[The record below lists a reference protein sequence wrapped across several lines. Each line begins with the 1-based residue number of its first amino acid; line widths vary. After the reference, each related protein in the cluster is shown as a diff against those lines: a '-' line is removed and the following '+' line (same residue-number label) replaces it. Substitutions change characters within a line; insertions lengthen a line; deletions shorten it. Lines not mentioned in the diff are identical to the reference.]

1 MIFSTNYLNDE
12 HSFFADQS
20 FEEDPDLVA
29 ELCRLELRTI
39 DKDKVLSLFNIDNSP
54 EELVKI
60 ANILLEEDSS
70 AKFTLSPIVNRFLP
84 TEIYGFV
91 CKHIANLSDK
101 CAIAL
106 AQYVLPNVKL
116 GFKKLSETIK
126 EGENEITYN
135 AIGIIPLPKGK
146 NNYGRQWAAFL
157 AKHYHFGN
165 PLTEEL
171 CLCLHTSTDWVN
183 DDADLLEDFSEE
195 LSTTEGKDISVF
207 LFHHEPDNY
216 PIAKALYQ
224 KDANL
229 HKIWGAIKP
238 IKASKIDLYNL
249 WLSIDTPTKVYAFG
263 EEYKSI
269 VKKQITRTIEELKKL
284 PSNDIKKCIE
294 EDKLYPFRIAI
305 YDSKYITTYDST
317 KHEKIFCQNLFCPV
331 FDQNQH
337 KGFYPTIHMIPGITW
352 DDFNNHNKPTRFFR
366 ITDSSI
372 WNYFAIDE
380 EDFKRI
386 VTNIHSN
393 WEKKYYLLE
402 IAHEFVDLNG
412 RLTQESYLY
421 QKSAGGHAADVSP
434 FLFHSEHGLTLQ
446 NENDEKEL
454 KRKGRDKVLNY
465 KDYKWRVLLVDD
477 RIGISDNDEKSYLSP
492 SEYGV
497 SKDKIVKD
505 RIEHLFDKKHICK
518 CIKFTKDAK
527 IKTIFHLDE
536 GEDPN
541 VMVLC
546 VDTIEKAEEALKN
559 YKFDFILLDYLLD
572 KTKET
577 DKERRYGYELLKDLN
592 NTIGR
597 DCSDLSSYQHYTDGN
612 HYIVGPSHRYFFMF
626 ISAFTTA
633 ISERLRLSG
642 WSRSEE
648 LWHIAEGACPTNTPE
663 LFCYNLQKMMIKRLK
678 DSGIENLDSTN
689 ILKIMKDI
697 YCREEG
703 ESSVRKRANDKY
715 QRVLSLLYHYNR
727 ILEDTE
733 LGKNIFTINESV
745 LMTSYIKQHQELGG
759 LLEHIMHLVHLT
771 AFGTARQWSEMWE
784 EYLYFKNQFDTLF
797 SAEDKEKLIELKNEK
812 VKVEQV
818 LQKLYGKIEEYI
830 LDLKKNN

>member
-1 MIFSTNYLNDE
+1 MIFSTRYLNDAN
-12 HSFFADQS
+12 SFFTECS
-20 FEEDPDLVA
+20 YVEDPCLVG

-39 DKDKVLSLFNIDNSP
+39 NKDNVLSLFNIDSSP
-54 EELVKI
+54 EDLPEI
-60 ANILLEEDSS
+60 AKTLLEDVPT
-70 AKFTLSPIVNRFLP
+70 ANFTLAPVENQYLPSQINRF
-84 TEIYGFV
+84 IQ
-91 CKHIANLSDK
+91 KNIDSLSEK
-101 CAIAL
+101 CVIAL
-106 AQYVLPNVKL
+106 AQYVFPNVKL
-116 GFKKLSETIK
+116 GYKKLSETIA
-126 EGENEITYN
+126 EGENQFIYN
-135 AIGIIPLPKGK
+135 AIGIDPLPPGK
-146 NNYGRQWAAFL
+146 KEYGRQWAAFL
-157 AKHYHFGN
+157 AKHYHFGDTK
-165 PLTEEL
+165 TEEL

-183 DDADLLEDFSEE
+183 DDADLLEDFSKE
-195 LSTTEGKDISVF
+195 LSAAEGKEVSVF
-207 LFHHEPDNY
+207 LFHHEPDKY
-216 PIAKALYQ
+216 PIAKVLLQ

-229 HKIWGAIKP
+229 HEIWSTIKP
-238 IKASKIDLYNL
+238 ITASRIDYYNL
-249 WLSIDTPTKVYAFG
+249 WLSTDDPVKIFACS
-263 EEYKSI
+263 EEYEKLTEKQLSLAFEKLEKS
-269 VKKQITRTIEELKKL
+269 

-294 EDKLYPFRIAI
+294 EDKLYPFRIAM
-305 YDSKYITTYDST
+305 YDSKYIETYDST
-317 KHEKIFCQNLFCPV
+317 KHEKIFTQNLFCPTV
-331 FDQNQH
+331 DQNLH
-337 KGFYPTIHMIPGITW
+337 TGFYPTIHLIPGLSW
-352 DDFNNHNKPTRFFR
+352 DDFKNNNKPTRFFR

-380 EDFKRI
+380 EDFKRVI
-386 VTNIHSN
+386 TNIQSN
-393 WEKKYYLLE
+393 WRKNYYLLE
-402 IAHEFVDLNG
+402 IAHEFVDLNA

-434 FLFHSEHGLTLQ
+434 FLFHSEHRLALQ
-446 NENDEKEL
+446 SEDDEKEL

-465 KDYKWRVLLVDD
+465 RDYKWRILLVDD
-477 RIGISDNDEKSYLSP
+477 RIGISDIDDKSYLSP

-497 SKDKIVKD
+497 SKDKIVED
-505 RIEHLFDKKHICK
+505 RIEHLFDKKQKQKQICK
-518 CIKFTKDAK
+518 CVKLTKDAN

-541 VMVLC
+541 VMILC

-577 DKERRYGYELLKDLN
+577 DNEKRYGYEILKDLN
-592 NTIGR
+592 DTIGR
-597 DCSDLSSYQHYTDGN
+597 DCSDLSPYLHYTDGN

-715 QRVLSLLYHYNR
+715 QSVLSLLYHYNR

-733 LGKNIFTINESV
+733 LGKDIFTINESV
-745 LMTSYIKQHQELGG
+745 LMTSYIMQHEELGG
-759 LLEHIMHLVHLT
+759 LLEHLMHLVHLT
-771 AFGTARQWSEMWE
+771 AFGTARQWPEMWE

-818 LQKLYGKIEEYI
+818 MAKL
-830 LDLKKNN
+830 KNTSLT